1 LYCPVA
7 KVEAEHSFEDDER
20 LVGLFVVV
28 PDEIALYLD
37 EFELIV
43 VHFRY
48 VFGLPVLAE
57 ERKLARGN

>member
-1 LYCPVA
+1 M
-7 KVEAEHSFEDDER
+7 KR

-28 PDEIALYLD
+28 PDDLALYLD

-48 VFGLPVLAE
+48 DFGLPVLAE
-57 ERKLARGN
+57 ERNLRAKLIAS